1 MTWNSVMG
9 FVSSFA
15 LFLPIALILALRLY
29 NYKSF
34 PALVVYYSSVF
45 IYNLMTEGYI
55 PMSKQIIYN
64 WGLINNLLDA
74 PLMMLFLTYFSPSV
88 IFSKRLKTTA
98 IAFVLFEIV
107 VVVFRGL
114 NVESI
119 TIILGPGIIMI
130 AALCLHFFVRH
141 AKMAVEHG
149 KSTGKALI
157 AGSLLFAYGCF
168 GLIYLMYYVF
178 KTPHVADTFLVYFMA
193 ATVSALMMSAGI
205 IYERKLIKKIKEVQ
219 ITRRELSEI
228 YKDTKMAAPVRTAML
243 DFDKDSWN

>member
-15 LFLPIALILALRLY
+15 LFLPIALIVALRLH

-34 PALVVYYSSVF
+34 PALLVYYSSVF
-45 IYNLMTEGYI
+45 IYNLMTEGYL
-55 PMSKQIIYN
+55 PVSKMLVQN
-64 WGLINNLLDA
+64 WGLVNNLLDA
-74 PLMMLFLTYFSPSV
+74 PLMLVFLTYFSPSV
-88 IFSKRLKTTA
+88 TFSKRIK
-98 IAFVLFEIV
+98 IAALFFVVFEILV
-107 VVVFRGL
+107 IAFRGL
-114 NVESI
+114 NFDSI

-130 AALCLHFFVRH
+130 ATLCLHFFVRH
-141 AKMAVEHG
+141 AKMAIEFG

-193 ATVSALMMSAGI
+193 ATVSALLMSAGL
-205 IYERKLIKKIKEVQ
+205 IYERILVKKIKEVQ
-219 ITRRELSEI
+219 VTRRELSEI

-243 DFDKDSWN
+243 DFDKESWN

>member
-15 LFLPIALILALRLY
+15 LFLPIALILALRLH

-55 PMSKQIIYN
+55 PMSKQIVYN

-74 PLMMLFLTYFSPSV
+74 PLMMLFLTYFSPSLV
-88 IFSKRLKTTA
+88 FSKRLKITA
-98 IAFVLFEIV
+98 AAFVLFEIIV
-107 VVVFRGL
+107 VAFRGL
-114 NVESI
+114 NVDSI
-119 TIILGPGIIMI
+119 TIILGPGIIII
-130 AALCLHFFVRH
+130 AALCLNFFVRH

-205 IYERKLIKKIKEVQ
+205 IYERKLVKKIKEVQ

>member
-15 LFLPIALILALRLY
+15 LFLPIALILALRLH

-55 PMSKQIIYN
+55 PMSKQIVYN

-74 PLMMLFLTYFSPSV
+74 PLMLLFLTYFSPSLV
-88 IFSKRLKTTA
+88 FSKRLKITA
-98 IAFVLFEIV
+98 AAFVLFEIIV
-107 VVVFRGL
+107 VAFRGL
-114 NVESI
+114 NVDSI
-119 TIILGPGIIMI
+119 TIILGPGIIII
-130 AALCLHFFVRH
+130 AALCLNFFVRH
-141 AKMAVEHG
+141 SKMAVEHG

-205 IYERKLIKKIKEVQ
+205 IYERKLVKKIKEVQ
-219 ITRRELSEI
+219 ITRKELSEI
-228 YKDTKMAAPVRTAML
+228 YKDTKMAAPVRTAIL

>member
-1 MTWNSVMG
+1 
-9 FVSSFA
+9 
-15 LFLPIALILALRLY
+15 
-29 NYKSF
+29 
-34 PALVVYYSSVF
+34 
-45 IYNLMTEGYI
+45 
-55 PMSKQIIYN
+55 
-64 WGLINNLLDA
+64 
-74 PLMMLFLTYFSPSV
+74 MLFLTYFSPSV

-119 TIILGPGIIMI
+119 TVILGPGIIMI

-205 IYERKLIKKIKEVQ
+205 IYERKHIKKIKEVQ